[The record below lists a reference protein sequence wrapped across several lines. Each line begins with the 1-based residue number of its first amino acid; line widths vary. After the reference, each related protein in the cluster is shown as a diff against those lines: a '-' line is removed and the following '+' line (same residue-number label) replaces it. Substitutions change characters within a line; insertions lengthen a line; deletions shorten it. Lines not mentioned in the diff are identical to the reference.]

1 MERYDDPM
9 NDYTDSDHESDHESD
24 QESLATSVGIHSV
37 LRSERVNQSR
47 LTAVSAVRSQ
57 REHQTSTEIP
67 SVRSSPLT
75 ISVAKIKV
83 DPFVDDDMDWDTF
96 TSLYS
101 KAKIKSQDD
110 EIIILNQMLRTFRI
124 YNHGKPVAYLKK
136 KKYNSSNF
144 DMVKESDLVQTL
156 RKFTLQKSKK
166 LLPEKKKDAPYTF
179 ADIFQKNRNYF
190 LVEDIKFEPNLTPTK
205 NIINLFTGW
214 KAKKVEQVDMEK
226 ITPVFR
232 HIKKIF
238 CSGNQECYH
247 YMVKWMAHLIQK
259 PRDKVPVGIILQ
271 SEQGAGKDLF
281 FKWFIDYVLGEKIG
295 LTTQYIEA
303 VVGRF
308 NSLMENKMLVVVN
321 EITSNGKNPK
331 YETYEIMK
339 SLISEKK
346 QKIERKGF
354 DPINVNTYSRFVF
367 CSNSDKPIHIEE
379 GDRRY
384 FVLKF
389 KKHPDQKY
397 YTDLA
402 DLLENNVE
410 SAQDIG
416 NHFYTFLTEVCD
428 LTGFYPQVFPKT
440 EAKEEIKELS
450 ESVDVKFIKQH
461 YWVGSVCNTQLYQEY
476 RKWCLDHGHTCNNET
491 WFGRNTSKYTKLYR
505 EKSKKMK
512 DRVYQEG
519 EKQEEMT
526 LLTFNQEE

>member
-9 NDYTDSDHESDHESD
+9 NDYTESDHESDHESD
-24 QESLATSVGIHSV
+24 QESLATSVGIQ
-37 LRSERVNQSR
+37 SEECSP
-47 LTAVSAVRSQ
+47 S
-57 REHQTSTEIP
+57 IP
-67 SVRSSPLT
+67 SVSSSPLAT
-75 ISVAKIKV
+75 SYLKPQVK
-83 DPFVDDDMDWDTF
+83 PFVDDDMDWDEF

-101 KAKIKSQDD
+101 KAKIKTMDD
-110 EIIILNQMLRTFRI
+110 EMIILNQMLRTFRI

-136 KKYNSSNF
+136 KKCNALNF
-144 DMVKESDLVQTL
+144 DMLKESDLVQTL
-156 RKFTLQKSKK
+156 KKFTLQKSRK
-166 LLPEKKKDAPYTF
+166 LLTEKKKDAPYTF
-179 ADIFQKNRNYF
+179 ADIFLKNRDYF
-190 LVEDIKFEPNLTPTK
+190 LVKDIKFEPNLTPTK

-214 KAKKVEQVDMEK
+214 QAKKVEEVDMDK
-226 ITPVFR
+226 IKPVFR

-247 YMVKWMAHLIQK
+247 YMVKWMAHIIQK

-281 FKWFIDYVLGEKIG
+281 FKWFIDYVLGEKLG

-354 DPINVNTYSRFVF
+354 EPINVNSYSRFVF
-367 CSNSDKPIHIEE
+367 CSNSEKPIHIEE

-389 KKHPDQKY
+389 KKNPDQKY

-402 DLLENNVE
+402 DLLENNAE

-416 NHFYTFLTEVCD
+416 NHFYTYLTNCN
-428 LTGFYPQVFPKT
+428 LTGFYPQIFPKT
-440 EAKEEIKELS
+440 EAKEELRETCMGS
-450 ESVDVKFIKQH
+450 AERFIRSH
-461 YWVGSVCNTQLYQEY
+461 TWVGKILNTQLYKVY
-476 RKWCLDHGHTCNNET
+476 NDWCKENNYQPENNHYFGIKIKKYVSAARLGKQTAKIRNNPSDNDKQINVEVIAVET
-491 WFGRNTSKYTKLYR
+491 I
-505 EKSKKMK
+505 E
-512 DRVYQEG
+512 
-519 EKQEEMT
+519 
-526 LLTFNQEE
+526 NQE

>member
-1 MERYDDPM
+1 MEYYPDDPM
-9 NDYTDSDHESDHESD
+9 SEYTNESIESDR
-24 QESLATSVGIHSV
+24 ESLESVSVGI
-37 LRSERVNQSR
+37 
-47 LTAVSAVRSQ
+47 
-57 REHQTSTEIP
+57 P
-67 SVRSSPLT
+67 SVCSSPLT

-83 DPFVDDDMDWDTF
+83 EPLVDDDMDWHKF
-96 TSLYS
+96 CSIYS
-101 KAKIKSQDD
+101 NSKIKTQDD
-110 EIIILNQMLRTFRI
+110 EIVILNQMLRCFRI
-124 YNHGKPVAYLKK
+124 LQLARPLIYLKLK
-136 KKYNSSNF
+136 SSYSGVKF
-144 DMVKESDLVQTL
+144 DVCRETEFMYTL
-156 RKFTLQKSKK
+156 RRFCLHKSKK
-166 LLPEKKKDAPYTF
+166 LLTSGEDKRTVNHSYSF
-179 ADIFQKNRNYF
+179 ADVFSKNRQCF
-190 LVEDIKFEPNLTPTK
+190 LVDDIVFEPNITPKK
-205 NIINLFTGW
+205 NIINLFLGW
-214 KAKKVEQVDMEK
+214 KAKKVEQIDMDK
-226 ITPVFR
+226 IKPVFR

-281 FKWFIDYVLGEKIG
+281 FKWFIDYVLGEKLG

-346 QKIERKGF
+346 QKIERKGYE
-354 DPINVNTYSRFVF
+354 PITVNSYSRFLF
-367 CSNSDKPIHIEE
+367 CSNSEKPIHIEE

-389 KKHPDQKY
+389 KKNPDQKY

-402 DLLENNVE
+402 DLLENNEE

-416 NHFYTFLTEVCD
+416 NHFYTWLMNCD

-440 EAKEEIKELS
+440 QAKEEIKELS

-461 YWVGSVCNTQLYQEY
+461 YWVGSVSNTQLYQEY

-491 WFGRNTSKYTKLYR
+491 WFGRNTSRYTKLSR
-505 EKSKKMK
+505 QNSKKVK
-512 DRVYQEG
+512 ERIFQEG
-519 EKQEEMT
+519 ENQEEMT

>member
-1 MERYDDPM
+1 MEYYPDDPM
-9 NDYTDSDHESDHESD
+9 SEYTNESIESDR
-24 QESLATSVGIHSV
+24 ESLESVSVG
-37 LRSERVNQSR
+37 
-47 LTAVSAVRSQ
+47 
-57 REHQTSTEIP
+57 IP

-83 DPFVDDDMDWDTF
+83 EPLVNDDMDWDKF
-96 TSLYS
+96 TTVYS
-101 KAKIKSQDD
+101 NAKIKTQDD
-110 EIIILNQMLRTFRI
+110 ENLILNQMLRTFRI
-124 YNHGKPVAYLKK
+124 YNHGKPIVYFKK
-136 KKYNSSNF
+136 KKYNSTMNF
-144 DMVKESDLVQTL
+144 EVVKQSDLVQTL
-156 RKFTLQKSKK
+156 RQFTIQKSKK
-166 LLPEKKKDAPYTF
+166 LLSEKKKQVPYTF
-179 ADIFQKNRNYF
+179 ADIFLKNRNYF
-190 LVEDIKFEPNLTPTK
+190 LVDDIVFEPNMTPTK
-205 NIINLFTGW
+205 NILNLFTGW
-214 KAKKVEQVDMEK
+214 KARKVEEVDMDK
-226 ITPVFR
+226 IKPVFR

-238 CSGNQECYH
+238 CSGNEECYH

-281 FKWFIDYVLGEKIG
+281 FKWFIDYVLGEKLG
-295 LTTQYIEA
+295 LTTQHLDK

-346 QKIERKGF
+346 QVIERKGF
-354 DPINVNTYSRFVF
+354 EPINVNSYSRFLF

-389 KKHPDQKY
+389 KKNPDQKY

-402 DLLENNVE
+402 DLLENNEE

-416 NHFYTFLTEVCD
+416 NHFYTWLTNCD

-440 EAKEEIKELS
+440 QAKEELRETCMGS
-450 ESVDVKFIKQH
+450 AERFIRSH
-461 YWVGSVCNTQLYQEY
+461 TWVGKILNTQLYKAYNDWCKENNYQPDNNHYFGMKIRKFVSGTRIGQQTAKIRNDPSENDKQIDSEVIVVWQTIQE
-476 RKWCLDHGHTCNNET
+476 
-491 WFGRNTSKYTKLYR
+491 
-505 EKSKKMK
+505 
-512 DRVYQEG
+512 
-519 EKQEEMT
+519 
-526 LLTFNQEE
+526 